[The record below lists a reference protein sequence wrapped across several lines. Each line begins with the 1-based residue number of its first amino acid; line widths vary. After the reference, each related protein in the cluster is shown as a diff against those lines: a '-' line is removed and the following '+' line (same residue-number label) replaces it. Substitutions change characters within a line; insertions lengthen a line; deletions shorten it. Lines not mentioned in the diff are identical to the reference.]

1 MIWKNSV
8 KNLIL
13 TLLVFALL
21 PAISACGKLSG
32 DKSGPEIKDIQTS
45 GNVLV
50 ISDCSGTSVT
60 ISTKVTDPSSV
71 KKVRLW
77 YRTGTDQQFVSTDLD
92 LKEGVYKVDLNGPD
106 FLGRP
111 YGTLEFYITAEDKAG
126 NLSKSPINQSVQFLP
141 CVNN

>member
-1 MIWKNSV
+1 M
-8 KNLIL
+8 
-13 TLLVFALL
+13 VFALL

-45 GNVLV
+45 RNVLV

-71 KKVRLW
+71 KKVLLW
-77 YRTGTDQQFVSTDLD
+77 YRTGTDQKYVSSSDM
-92 LKEGVYKVDLNGPD
+92 KSQEGVYKVDLNGPD

-111 YGTLEFYITAEDKAG
+111 YGTLEFYITAEDQVG
-126 NLSKSPINQSVQFLP
+126 NLSKSPVNQSIQFLP

>member
-1 MIWKNSV
+1 MVRKNSV

-13 TLLVFALL
+13 TLMVFALL

-71 KKVRLW
+71 KKVLLW
-77 YRTGTDQQFVSTDLD
+77 YHTGTDQKYVSSDMKLQ
-92 LKEGVYKVDLNGPD
+92 EGVYKVDLNGPD

-111 YGTLEFYITAEDKAG
+111 YGTLEFYITEDEVE
-126 NLSKSPINQSVQFLP
+126 LE
-141 CVNN
+141 